1 MAQPKSMQ
9 SEPMPLDMENRDPNN
24 MNEHVRV
31 LFEDT
36 FGEPEGT
43 HSIDGVWVLSH
54 LDDWT
59 LCALLEDEFVLSE
72 DVLELMRALSLRPM
86 LGSMRPVSQPH
97 PCTKQKRIIY
107 WSSPHQLLILTLLRS
122 NVTHV
127 DIAMVP
133 KSVVFF
139 HHKDNPTMSNYQT
152 VI

>member
-1 MAQPKSMQ
+1 MGYVLQDIQRGEELLLHGAVHSMRL
-9 SEPMPLDMENRDPNN
+9 PTGLLLGPGLR
-24 MNEHVRV
+24 
-31 LFEDT
+31 L
-36 FGEPEGT
+36 
-43 HSIDGVWVLSH
+43 HSVLSH